1 LLGSLLD
8 DIPHALTVLGQA
20 LRAGDQ
26 ESAAREAH
34 TIKGLAG
41 SGGVPVLSTCA
52 REIEMLCRSGD
63 LLQAQARMPE
73 LERLTGLARA
83 AWEKYLA
90 ATRIG

>member
-1 LLGSLLD
+1 
-8 DIPHALTVLGQA
+8 
-20 LRAGDQ
+20 
-26 ESAAREAH
+26 
-34 TIKGLAG
+34 
-41 SGGVPVLSTCA
+41 
-52 REIEMLCRSGD
+52 MLCRSGD